1 MAFIDP
7 GEIKENLR
15 VLVAACLYYSGLV
28 RLALWC
34 MGRSGQHLIIL
45 NYHRAIGGD
54 LRRQLLYLRRYY
66 RIMHLEDALEEFYL
80 SHKEKKQRH
89 DRRIP
94 LALTFDDGYHDNY
107 THGFA
112 LACELQVPFTI
123 FLIPGY
129 IESGEPFW
137 WGEGERLVRN
147 AQVDEVAIEGH
158 TYHLGQLE
166 ERRALAQ
173 IIDTRACH
181 AQSVAE
187 RETFLAET
195 RKALGV
201 PSSVGEE
208 EGALPSTWAQVR
220 EMEESGW
227 VSFGAHTMHHPIL
240 GYLAD
245 PAEVQ
250 QEVGECRRVLEQQLG
265 HPVHTF
271 AYPFGKL
278 EHIGKEGLQA
288 VKEAGYKWALTTI
301 EEVNNPQTDPHL
313 LRRLPGDVPQ
323 HWLVMAS
330 ELVGLLGV
338 VSHLRKKYRAWIRIF
353 SRSRGTSTD
362 FS

>member
-1 MAFIDP
+1 MGIHL

-28 RLALWC
+28 KLALWC
-34 MGRSGQHLIIL
+34 MRRSGQHLIIL

-54 LRRQLLYLRRYY
+54 LRRQLLYLRRHY

-80 SHKEKKQRH
+80 SHKEKKQRR

-107 THGFA
+107 THGFT
-112 LACELQVPFTI
+112 LARELQVPFTI

-137 WGEGERLVRN
+137 WREGERLVRD
-147 AQVDEVAIEGH
+147 AQVDVVAIEGH
-158 TYHLGQLE
+158 AYHLGQLE

-173 IIDTRACH
+173 IIDTRARH

-187 RETFLAET
+187 RETFLADT
-195 RKALGV
+195 RRALGIF
-201 PSSVGEE
+201 SSVGD
-208 EGALPSTWAQVR
+208 EGALPLMWKQVR
-220 EMEESGW
+220 EMEESGI

-265 HPVHTF
+265 HPVRTF
-271 AYPFGKL
+271 AYPVGKP
-278 EHIGKEGLQA
+278 EHIGEEGLQA
-288 VKEAGYKWALTTI
+288 VKEAGYRWALTTI
-301 EEVNNPQTDPHL
+301 EEVNNPQTDPYL
-313 LRRLPGDVPQ
+313 LRRLPGDLAQ

-338 VSHLRKKYRAWIRIF
+338 VSRLRKKYRAWTPVF
-353 SRSRGTSTD
+353 SRSRSTSTN